1 MIGNEAIARGA
12 LEAGVQLLS
21 GYPGTPASEI
31 LDSVAKVANNL
42 NIYAEWSTN
51 EKVAFEVAFGGAVA
65 GLRTMAV
72 MKHVGLNVAADAL
85 MVGALSGVKGGML
98 LVVADDPGAFASQNE
113 QDSRAYLMNAH
124 LPCFEP
130 ASPQEAKDMVVKAF
144 DISEELGQI
153 IMIRTTTAVNHMFE
167 DVTLGNVPTRVRE
180 GTFPHNE
187 WPRFY
192 VESHSM
198 VCPRHEWAHEVIDG
212 FWTKYDEGMFNR
224 LWMSGGEKLG
234 VIASGAAWNL
244 AKEALLTLNSQ
255 EQIALLKI
263 GVSNPPPKTLIES
276 LLGAVSE
283 ILVLED
289 GEPFIENQ
297 VRLINENLKG
307 KAVVKGR
314 QTGNVPRTDRL
325 DLNSVGIAL
334 SKLIGKQYPVLR
346 SDRRALLDDVA
357 RRIPSRGI
365 SLCPGCPHH
374 ASLYALRRA
383 LRRST
388 SKRKL
393 EDPGFVN
400 LADIGCYGMAG
411 YPPLEFQETTFSMGG
426 GVGLANGIAHSQ
438 LHSEII
444 VASIG
449 DSTFYHSGIPPLVNA
464 VWNGAKFLLVIHH
477 NSITA
482 MTGGQPCPTTGF
494 TAMNTTAPIIDI
506 ERVVRACGVEFV
518 ESVDPYDLNDT
529 EDAYRRAL
537 AHDGVSVVICKRECV
552 LDAAR
557 KGTKRAKVYV
567 NAEKCDESCKK
578 FCITYY
584 ACPGLAW
591 DQETRKTVI
600 DQTLCN
606 GCGVCAQLCP
616 RGAIVAELEA

>member
-1 MIGNEAIARGA
+1 MDR
-12 LEAGVQLLS
+12 
-21 GYPGTPASEI
+21 
-31 LDSVAKVANNL
+31 VAEVADDL

-65 GLRTMAV
+65 GLRTLGV

-113 QDSRAYLMNAH
+113 QDSRAYLVNAH

-130 ASPQEAKDMVVKAF
+130 SSPQEAKDMVIKAF

-167 DVTLGNVPTRVRE
+167 DVTLGNVPPRVRE
-180 GTFPHNE
+180 GVFPHNE

-198 VCPRHEWAHEVIDG
+198 VCPRHEWAHKVIDD
-212 FWTKYDEGMFNR
+212 FWRMFDESMFNR
-224 LWMSGGEKLG
+224 LWRSGGEKWG
-234 VIASGAAWNL
+234 VVASGAAWNV
-244 AKEALLTLNSQ
+244 ANEALLALKSSG
-255 EQIALLKI
+255 EIALLKI
-263 GVSNPPPKTLIES
+263 GVSNPPPRTLIES
-276 LLGAVSE
+276 LLGSVDE
-283 ILVLED
+283 VLVLED

-297 VRLINENLKG
+297 VRLINEKLKG

-314 QTGNVPRTDRL
+314 QTGDVPRTDRL
-325 DLNSVGIAL
+325 DLDSVGIAL
-334 SKLIGKQYPVLR
+334 ASLVGKQYSPLESKRKV
-346 SDRRALLDDVA
+346 LLDDVA
-357 RRIPSRGI
+357 GRIPSRGI
-365 SLCPGCPHH
+365 SLCAGCPHH

-383 LRRST
+383 LRKST
-388 SKRKL
+388 KKRKL

-438 LHSEII
+438 LRSEII

-449 DSTFYHSGIPPLVNA
+449 DSTFFHSGIPPLVNA
-464 VWNGAKFLLVIHH
+464 VWNKAKFMLVVHH
-477 NSITA
+477 NSTTA
-482 MTGGQPCPTTGF
+482 MTGGQPCPSTGF
-494 TAMNTTAPIIDI
+494 TATRTIAPIIDI
-506 ERVVRACGVEFV
+506 EEVVRACGVGFV
-518 ESVDPYDLNDT
+518 ESVDPYDLKTT

-537 AHDGVSVVICKRECV
+537 AYDGVSVVICKRECV

-557 KGTKRAKVYV
+557 KGTRMAKVYV
-567 NAEKCDESCKK
+567 NADRCDESCKK

-591 DQETRKTVI
+591 NDETRKTVI

-616 RGAIVAELEA
+616 RGAIVAEKLA